1 MLLAPDQQQNLF
13 LLHDEPARHNHH
25 QPAQHHRSRERSVQ
39 TSRADYTANSSA
51 SFSFG
56 VPLRT
61 RGCPCGV
68 LVASTAWAE
77 MPRSELLR
85 WYQY

>member
-13 LLHDEPARHNHH
+13 LLHDEPARHNHQ
-25 QPAQHHRSRERSVQ
+25 QPAQHHRSRERLVQ

-51 SFSFG
+51 SVSFD

-61 RGCPCGV
+61 RGCLWCACSLDCLGRN
-68 LVASTAWAE
+68 ARE
-77 MPRSELLR
+77 
-85 WYQY
+85 